1 MPVHY
6 GSRALSYH
14 TVSSPLGTQ
23 LPQATGVAYR
33 LKLAKKPN
41 VAIAFLGDGAAST
54 TDFHAALNF
63 AATLKAPVLFFVRNN
78 GYAISTSTNEQYAG
92 DGIVS
97 HAPGM
102 LQRKVVFC
110 L

>member
-1 MPVHY
+1 
-6 GSRALSYH
+6 
-14 TVSSPLGTQ
+14 
-23 LPQATGVAYR
+23 

-102 LQRKVVFC
+102 L
-110 L
+110 